1 MARSL
6 DVDRWFAER
15 DHPLTDAMQR
25 ARDIILDA
33 DGRVTESIKWST
45 PTFSY
50 EGNIVSFMPAKAM
63 VSLMFH
69 RGAEIPG
76 DHRRLEGTGKLV
88 RTMRLKNLVEVE
100 SGAEDIRQAITAWCV
115 WRDSL

>member
-1 MARSL
+1 
-6 DVDRWFAER
+6 
-15 DHPLTDAMQR
+15 MQR

-69 RGAEIPG
+69 GGTEIPG
-76 DHRRLEGTGKLV
+76 DHRRLEGDGKLV
-88 RTMRLKNLVEVE
+88 RTMRFKNFDEVE
-100 SGAEDIRQAITAWCV
+100 SGAEDIRQVITAWCV